1 LQVKVRWDRVGFRHG
16 DLAVVGTLLGAC
28 VLASLPPLL
37 NAEGTQSDAAVVG
50 LQAMHLLRGETSW
63 FLWGSGYQTSVDSW
77 VAAGFFRVLGVTPLA
92 LMLSAFVGYLALL
105 GFAYATLRRRFAP
118 WSAALLVTPLVF
130 MAPPVHIYAFYPPR
144 QASLTL
150 VFAALW
156 LLDGATRARSSVRR
170 AAIGGAVAGLA
181 CFADP
186 YALLFLPAFVVLLL
200 LLARD
205 ARVESAGRL
214 RLAAGLAGLV
224 AGLVPFWLL
233 SHSAGA
239 THGVFQFDP
248 AASQR
253 HVRLLVEQCLPYL
266 LGVDVQRF
274 VPGKGVV
281 AWQAPPFFHRLSIFG
296 ACSLVAGI
304 VIGGL
309 AAIHRR
315 DARDARRLG
324 AAGAVM
330 LPVTLGAFA
339 LSVMAMD
346 RLSARYLVAIVL
358 MAPFALAPV
367 MRISGRRV
375 LATMLAPYL
384 VSIAVAG
391 WLGYGDNVDGVR
403 IRLENG
409 RAEDERRLA
418 QLLHAHGIRYGLADY
433 WVAYRLTFLFH
444 EDTILV
450 PWHAH
455 LDRYVPYR
463 RAEEAERTVAYVYD
477 PLWSQEDI
485 GYRKSELLHGARG
498 FEPSFEELHAGR
510 YTVLVLRRNPTES
523 LRMAGAAHPKPEAWS
538 PKPGARSPEPEAWS
552 PKP

>member
-1 LQVKVRWDRVGFRHG
+1 MNRRARAWLRHG
-16 DLAVVGTLLGAC
+16 DLAVVVTLVAAC
-28 VLASLPPLL
+28 VLQSLPPLL
-37 NAEGTQSDAAVVG
+37 NARGTQSDAAVVG
-50 LQAMHLLRGETSW
+50 LQAMHILRGEFSW

-77 VAAGFFRVLGVTPLA
+77 IAAGFFRVLGVTPLA
-92 LMLSAFVGYLALL
+92 LMLSTFVGYLAMV

-118 WSAALLVTPLVF
+118 WSAALLVSPLVL

-156 LLDGATRARSSVRR
+156 LLDGATRAHSSGRRSAFAGV
-170 AAIGGAVAGLA
+170 IAGLA

-200 LLARD
+200 MLARD
-205 ARVESAGRL
+205 ARIESAGRR
-214 RLAAGLAGLV
+214 RLVAGLAGLV

-239 THGVFQFDP
+239 RHGVFQFDP
-248 AASQR
+248 ASVHR

-266 LGVDVQRF
+266 LGTDVRRF

-281 AWQAPPFFHRLSIFG
+281 EWQAPPFLHRLAIFG
-296 ACSLVAGI
+296 ACSFVATI

-309 AAIHRR
+309 AAIYRR
-315 DARDARRLG
+315 EARDARRLG
-324 AAGAVM
+324 AAGSIM

-358 MAPFALAPV
+358 MAPFALAPIL
-367 MRISGRRV
+367 RLDGRRV
-375 LATMLAPYL
+375 LGTMLAPYL

-391 WLGYGDNVDGVR
+391 WLGYGDNVDGTR

-409 RAEDERRLA
+409 RAEDERQLA
-418 QLLHAHGIRYGLADY
+418 RVLRARGIRYGLGDY

-444 EDTILV
+444 EDPILV

-455 LDRYVPYR
+455 LDRYPAYR

-477 PLWSQEDI
+477 PIWSQEDL
-485 GYRKSELLHGARG
+485 GYRKNELLHGARG
-498 FEPSFEELHAGR
+498 FEPSLEELHAGR
-510 YTVLVLRRNPTES
+510 YTVLLLRRNPAES
-523 LRMAGAAHPKPEAWS
+523 LRVAGA
-538 PKPGARSPEPEAWS
+538 PGSATNHVSDTTKSAQAL
-552 PKP
+552 

>member
-1 LQVKVRWDRVGFRHG
+1 MRGRWALRVKARWERLTSRRG
-16 DLAVVGTLLGAC
+16 DLAVVATLLAASI
-28 VLASLPPLL
+28 LQSLPPLL
-37 NAEGTQSDAAVVG
+37 NAEGTQSDAAIVG
-50 LQAMHLLRGETSW
+50 LQAMHLLRGEMSW

-77 VAAGFFRVLGVTPLA
+77 IAAGFFRVLGPSPLA
-92 LMLSAFVGYLALL
+92 LMLSAFVGYLALI

-118 WSAALLVTPLVF
+118 WSAALLVSPLVL

-156 LLDGATRARSSVRR
+156 LLDGASRGRNAPRR
-170 AAIGGAVAGLA
+170 ALFGGAVAGLA

-200 LLARD
+200 FLARD
-205 ARVESAGRL
+205 ARVESAGRR
-214 RLAAGLAGLV
+214 RLVAGFAGLGL
-224 AGLVPFWLL
+224 GLVPFWFL

-239 THGVFQFDP
+239 SHGVFQFDP
-248 AASQR
+248 ASVHR

-266 LGVDVQRF
+266 LGTDVRRF
-274 VPGKGVV
+274 VPEKGVV

-296 ACSLVAGI
+296 ACSLVASI
-304 VIGGL
+304 VLGGL
-309 AAIHRR
+309 AAIFRR

-324 AAGAVM
+324 AAGSVM

-346 RLSARYLVAIVL
+346 RLSARYLVAFVL

-367 MRISGRRV
+367 LRISGRGA

-384 VSIAVAG
+384 VGIGVAG
-391 WLGYGDNVDGVR
+391 WLGYGDNVDGIR
-403 IRLENG
+403 IRLDNG
-409 RAEDERRLA
+409 RAQDEHKLA
-418 QLLHAHGIRYGLADY
+418 QLLHARGLRYGLADY

-444 EDTILV
+444 EDAILV

-455 LDRYVPYR
+455 LDRHAPYR

-477 PLWSQEDI
+477 PLWSQEDL
-485 GYRKSELLHGARG
+485 GYRKNELLHGARG
-498 FEPSFEELHAGR
+498 FDPSIEELHAGR
-510 YTVLVLRRNPTES
+510 YTVLVLRRNPAGS
-523 LRMAGAAHPKPEAWS
+523 LRVAGA
-538 PKPGARSPEPEAWS
+538 PGSGADHVSNAAKS
-552 PKP
+552 AQAL